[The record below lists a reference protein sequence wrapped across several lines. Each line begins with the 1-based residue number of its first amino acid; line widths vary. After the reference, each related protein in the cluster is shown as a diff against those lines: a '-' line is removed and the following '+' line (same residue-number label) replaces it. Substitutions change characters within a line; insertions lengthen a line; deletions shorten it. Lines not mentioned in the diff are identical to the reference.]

1 MKNLIL
7 VSFLGIAL
15 MFSSCGKYE
24 EGPSLS
30 LLSKKARVAGEW
42 VYESMTVNGTDV
54 TLTEDMKNSSTVLEK
69 DGTGKVNAVSVIGT
83 FSMDLEW
90 KFNDDK
96 TKFMTRTKDLTTGQF
111 DDEWSESEILRLT
124 NKEFWMK
131 DVETVAGVTTTTI
144 SHWKTK

>member
-69 DGTGKVNAVSVIGT
+69 DGTGKVNWVTTGLTVT
-83 FSMDLEW
+83 MDLEW

-96 TKFMTRTKDLTTGQF
+96 TKFMTRMKNASGSF
-111 DDEWSESEILRLT
+111 DETWDESEILRLT

-131 DVETVAGVTTTTI
+131 DVQTDAGVTTTTI
-144 SHWKTK
+144 SHMKTK